1 MKGFADLIDAF
12 APADG
17 PPPTSL
23 TGFIRWS
30 LSGSWNVMALSLL
43 TGVAQGLAEVAGAF
57 MLGWIIDDALAS
69 EPGRYF
75 VDNWAI
81 LLAMAGF
88 FVILRPV
95 IMGLNAAMTA
105 LTIGPNLTPLVLS
118 RIHRHTMGQALS
130 FFEDD
135 FAGRI
140 SQKQMQVSRAVTDV
154 AMELVNVVTFSLA
167 TLAGAF
173 ALFVGIDWRLAAA
186 LAIWLVIYVF
196 FIRHYL
202 PKIRAVSKARA
213 ATRAVVTGQV
223 VDTITNIATVKLF
236 ARTGREDQ
244 AALDA
249 MRTFRMTS
257 IDFGRVSTWFRF
269 NLMTLAGFLPVLM
282 IGGALWIWTEGTAS
296 AGDIAM
302 AGLISTRISQMTGWV
317 SFTAIGIF
325 SNIGEIED
333 GVKTLT
339 VPHGIRDG
347 NGVGGTA
354 RSRGDI
360 RFDNVW
366 FNYGKVGAGALN
378 GFSLHVRPGEK
389 VGLVGRSGAGKSTA
403 AAVLLRLYD
412 VAEGLISLDGVDIR
426 QMPQDHLRKQIAMVR
441 QETAMFNRS
450 AQDNILYGDPDA
462 SDEAMIA
469 AAIRAEAHEFILGL
483 RDFKGR
489 SGYEAHLGERGVKLS
504 GGQRQRIA
512 LARAILKN
520 APIMVL
526 DEATSA
532 LDSEVEASIQDALAR
547 EMQGRTVIAIAHRL
561 STIAAMDRIIVMD
574 DGKVVEEGSH
584 SLLLAKRGLYAGFW
598 GRQSG
603 GFIGVDAAE

>member
-12 APADG
+12 APANG

-23 TGFIRWS
+23 TGFIRWG

-57 MLGWIIDDALAS
+57 MLGWVIDDALAS

-75 VDNWAI
+75 ADNWAV

-173 ALFVGIDWRLAAA
+173 ALFGSIDWRLAVA
-186 LAIWLVIYVF
+186 LAIWLVVYVF

-202 PKIRAVSKARA
+202 PRIREVSKARA

-249 MRTFRMTS
+249 MRTFRATS

-269 NLMTLAGFLPVLM
+269 NLMTLAGLLPVLM
-282 IGGALWIWTEGTAS
+282 IGGALWIWAEGTAS

-317 SFTAIGIF
+317 SFTAVGIF

-339 VPHGIRDG
+339 VPHGIRDVAS
-347 NGVGGTA
+347 VGRTP
-354 RSRGDI
+354 RSLGDI
-360 RFDNVW
+360 RFDDVW

-378 GFSLHVRPGEK
+378 GFSLHVRAGEK

-412 VAEGLISLDGVDIR
+412 VTEGRISLDGVDIR
-426 QMPQDHLRKQIAMVR
+426 QLPQDHLRKQIAMVR

-450 AQDNILYGDPDA
+450 ARDNILYGDPDA

-469 AAIRAEAHEFILGL
+469 AAIRAEAHDFILGL

-489 SGYEAHLGERGVKLS
+489 TGYEAHLGERGVKLS

-532 LDSEVEASIQDALAR
+532 LDSEVEASIQDALTR

-574 DGKVVEEGSH
+574 GGKVVEEGSH
-584 SLLLAKRGLYAGFW
+584 ALLLAKRGLYAGFW

>member
-23 TGFIRWS
+23 TGFIKWS
-30 LSGSWNVMALSLL
+30 LSGSWRVMSVSLL
-43 TGVAQGLAEVAGAF
+43 TGVAQGVAEVAGAF
-57 MLGWIIDDALAS
+57 MLGWVIDDALAS
-69 EPGRYF
+69 DPTHYF
-75 VDNWAI
+75 AEKWPI
-81 LLAMAGF
+81 LLAMAAF
-88 FVILRPV
+88 FVVLRPV
-95 IMGLNAAMTA
+95 VMGLNAAMTA
-105 LTIGPNLTPLVLS
+105 LTIGANLLPLVLS

-154 AMELVNVVTFSLA
+154 AMELVNVVSFSLA
-167 TLAGAF
+167 TLAAAF
-173 ALFVGIDWRLAAA
+173 ALFGSIDWRLVLA
-186 LAIWLVIYVF
+186 LAIWLVVYVF

-202 PKIRAVSKARA
+202 PRIREFSKARA

-236 ARTGREDQ
+236 ARAGREDQ
-244 AALDA
+244 AAIDA
-249 MRTFRMTS
+249 MQTFRITS
-257 IDFGRVSTWFRF
+257 IDFGKISTWFRF

-282 IGGALWIWTEGTAS
+282 IGGSLWIWTKGTAS

-339 VPHGIRDG
+339 VPHLIQDSASAKKIVR
-347 NGVGGTA
+347 A
-354 RSRGDI
+354 KGDI
-360 RFDNVW
+360 RFQDVW
-366 FNYGKVGAGALN
+366 FNYGKAGSGALN
-378 GFSLHVRPGEK
+378 GFSLHVTPGEK

-412 VAEGLISLDGVDIR
+412 VADGQIFLDGTDI
-426 QMPQDHLRKQIAMVR
+426 QDIPQDSLRNQIAMVR

-450 AQDNILYGDPDA
+450 ARDNILYGNPDA
-462 SDEAMIA
+462 GDEAMIA
-469 AAIRAEAHEFILGL
+469 AAIRAEAHDFIIGL
-483 RDFKGR
+483 KDFKGR
-489 SGYEAHLGERGVKLS
+489 TGYEAHLGERGVKLS

-512 LARAILKN
+512 LARAILKD

-532 LDSEVEASIQDALAR
+532 LDSEVEASIQDALTH

-561 STIAAMDRIIVMD
+561 STIAAMDRIVVMEN
-574 DGKVVEEGSH
+574 GRVAEEGSH
-584 SLLLAKRGLYAGFW
+584 TLLLAKGGLYAGFW
-598 GRQSG
+598 SRQSG
-603 GFIGVDAAE
+603 GFIGADAAE